1 MVDAP
6 VTIRTATSA
15 DAARLN
21 ELHISSVRA
30 LCSGHYTQEIL
41 EGWLLNRTPSGYLGP
56 ISRGSIFVAELG
68 DETVGVGEA
77 ARGGVVAVCVDPGAA
92 GRGIGRRILQHAL
105 AVARSRECDSVMVEA
120 TLNARA
126 FYERHGFREVRH
138 ATVTRN
144 HVEVPIVV
152 MKYDA
157 A

>member
-68 DETVGVGEA
+68 DEIVGFGEA
-77 ARGGVVAVCVDPGAA
+77 ARGVVVAVYVDPGAA

-105 AVARSRECDSVMVEA
+105 AVARSRED
-120 TLNARA
+120 
-126 FYERHGFREVRH
+126 RH
-138 ATVTRN
+138 AQSCRSAYRCNEIRCRLTTRSTG
-144 HVEVPIVV
+144 PCP
-152 MKYDA
+152 A
-157 A
+157 ASCGAAGAAG